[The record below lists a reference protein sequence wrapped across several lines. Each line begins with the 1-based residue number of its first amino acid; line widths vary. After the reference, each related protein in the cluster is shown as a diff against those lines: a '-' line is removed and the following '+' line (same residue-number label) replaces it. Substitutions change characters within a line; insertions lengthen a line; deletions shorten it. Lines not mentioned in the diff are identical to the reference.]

1 MNQVKGRSRA
11 KDDSIKR
18 FKDADD
24 EMEMDSASAEFESL
38 FKESLQ
44 QQRFAVGDIVKGTVV
59 QFTPDDVMVDI
70 GYKSEGRVPLAEF
83 TGEDG
88 QPTVQIGD
96 EIAVLFAGRH
106 SQQGYAI
113 LSRRRAAE
121 QQIWDRIE
129 AIGENGEV
137 EGKITGKVKG
147 GFTVDIGVEAF
158 LPASQVDLR
167 PGGNQ
172 DRHVGQ
178 SYTFRIIKFNRKRGN
193 VVLSRR
199 VILDEERGRL
209 RGETLANLVE
219 GAVVEGAVK
228 NITEYGAFVDLG
240 GVDGLLH
247 VTDMSWGRV
256 GNPADVIKVGEH
268 LTVKVLKYDSEKG
281 KISLGLKQLMEDP
294 WITAENKYEVGSR
307 VRGRVVS
314 LAEYGAFIALEDGVE
329 GLVHVSEMSWTKRV
343 RHPSEIIK
351 VGDVVETVVL
361 GVDLGNRRIS
371 LGLKQTEENPW
382 TVIAE
387 KYPVG
392 SIIEGEIRNITDFG
406 MFIGIDEG
414 IDGLVHVSDISWTKR
429 IKHPGE
435 IYSKGQTVQAVV
447 LKIDTDGERVSLGV
461 KQLTPDPWSLIPQKF
476 RPGTKI
482 QGKVSS
488 VTDFGI
494 FIEIEEGIEGLVHV
508 SELAQ
513 EKVASA
519 KEFAAVGDEL
529 TAIVLSVDPVDK
541 KIGLSIKA
549 INAANEKAEFESFMS
564 SQGEATSNLGDL
576 LKEELN
582 KNGN

>member
-44 QQRFAVGDIVKGTVV
+44 QQGDIVKGTVV